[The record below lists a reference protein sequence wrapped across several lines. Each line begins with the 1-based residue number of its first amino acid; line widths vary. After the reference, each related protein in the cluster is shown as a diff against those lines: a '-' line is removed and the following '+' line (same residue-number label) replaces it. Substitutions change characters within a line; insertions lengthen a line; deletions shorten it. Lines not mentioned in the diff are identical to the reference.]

1 LAAASML
8 SMQKEKKKTPE
19 IYIISKSILVILN
32 WSDLSNFEGRIK
44 SRDQEKLRVLETHT
58 KALPWEIEI

>member
-58 KALPWEIEI
+58 KVLPWEIEI